1 MIKESK
7 SRSDAMKK
15 YLNKELVMTKED
27 NDDFETSSKCWIY
40 NSDYVDIDVKVR
52 DHYHITG
59 KYSGSAHI
67 NCNVNVKLNPKI
79 LVLSHN
85 LKRYDSH
92 LVMQELGKFNLKMNV
107 ISNGLK
113 K

>member
-7 SRSDAMKK
+7 YRSDAMKK
-15 YLNKELVMTKED
+15 YMNKELVMTKED
-27 NDDFETSSKCWIY
+27 NEDFESSTKYWIY
-40 NSDYVDIDVKVR
+40 SSDYVDIGVKVR
-52 DHYHITG
+52 DHYHISG

-67 NCNVNVKLNPKI
+67 DCNANVKLNPKI

-92 LVMQELGKFNLKMNV
+92 LVLQELGKFNLKMNV
-107 ISNGLK
+107 RSNGLK
-113 K
+113 

>member
-27 NDDFETSSKCWIY
+27 NGDFETSSKCWIY
-40 NSDYVDIDVKVR
+40 NSDYVDID
-52 DHYHITG
+52 
-59 KYSGSAHI
+59 
-67 NCNVNVKLNPKI
+67 VNVKLNPKI